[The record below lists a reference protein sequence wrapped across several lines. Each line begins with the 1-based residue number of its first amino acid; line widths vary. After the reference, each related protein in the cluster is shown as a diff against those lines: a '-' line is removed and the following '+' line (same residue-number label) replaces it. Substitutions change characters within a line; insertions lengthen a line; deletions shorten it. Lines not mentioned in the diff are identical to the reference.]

1 MKFSCLQENLSK
13 GLQIV
18 TRAIPVKSSLPILS
32 NVLISTENG
41 RIKLSSTNL
50 ETAITTYIGASVKEE
65 GSVTVPAKLI
75 KEFITNLPPSTI
87 EAHIENDILHV
98 ISQKTKSKFNGN
110 NSNDYPE
117 LPNFPDNIKTIS
129 LDPKVFNDAVSMV
142 AFASGSDSTR
152 PIFTGVSVTVS
163 ENKLVMTSTDG
174 FRLSEKII
182 NIEKGKN
189 KDSKDFTTIIP
200 AKTLIEVA
208 KIFSN
213 SAEPI
218 KFGLNEEENLALFQA
233 EDTFVATR
241 TIDGNYL
248 DYKRIIP
255 NGHMLKAFFSAT
267 DFLEAV
273 RLTNIFAKEGNSTLK
288 IRFDPKQGIIKI
300 ASLSEEMGEHES
312 QITAELE
319 GDLLDIA
326 FNSKYLLEFL
336 GNVKTERI
344 CLTTNGNVA
353 ACVLKPEEH
362 PDFLH
367 IIMPLQI

>member
-18 TRAIPVKSSLPILS
+18 TRAIPMKSSLPILA

-41 RIKLSSTNL
+41 RIKLAATNL
-50 ETAITTYIGASVKEE
+50 ETAITTYIGASIKEE
-65 GSVTVPAKLI
+65 GTVTVPAKLL

-87 EAHIENDILHV
+87 EVHLENDTLHI

-117 LPNFPDNIKTIS
+117 LPGFSDKNKYIVI
-129 LDPKVFNDAVSMV
+129 DPKTFNDAVTMV
-142 AFASGSDSTR
+142 AFASGSDSSR
-152 PIFTGVSVTVS
+152 PIFTGVYMNLTG
-163 ENKLVMTSTDG
+163 NKLTMTSTDG
-174 FRLSEKII
+174 FRLSEKSIA
-182 NIEKGKN
+182 IEN
-189 KDSKDFTTIIP
+189 KSKDFSTIIP

-213 SAEPI
+213 SVEPL
-218 KFGLNEEENLALFQA
+218 KFGMNDEENLALFQA

-241 TIDGNYL
+241 TIDGSYL

-255 NGHMLKAFFSAT
+255 AGHTLKAFFSSA

-288 IRFDPKQGIIKI
+288 IRFDPDKSVIRV
-300 ASLSEEMGEHES
+300 ASLSEETGEHES
-312 QITAELE
+312 QLSGELE
-319 GDLLDIA
+319 GELLDIA

-336 GNVKTERI
+336 GNIKTDKI
-344 CLTTNGNVA
+344 CFTTNGNVS
-353 ACVLKPEEH
+353 ACVLKSEDYEN
-362 PDFLH
+362 FLH

>member
-18 TRAIPVKSSLPILS
+18 TRAIPIKSSLPILA

-41 RIKLSSTNL
+41 RVKLSSTNL

-65 GSVTVPAKLI
+65 GSVTIPAKLI
-75 KEFITNLPPSTI
+75 KEFVTNLSPSTI
-87 EAHIENDILHV
+87 EAHIENDTLH
-98 ISQKTKSKFNGN
+98 ITSQKTKSKFNGN
-110 NSNDYPE
+110 NSSDYPE
-117 LPNFPDNIKTIS
+117 LPSFSDKLKFVSI
-129 LDPKVFNDAVSMV
+129 DPKLFNDAVSMV

-152 PIFTGVSVTVS
+152 PIFTGVNVIVTG
-163 ENKLVMTSTDG
+163 NKLILTSTDG
-174 FRLSEKII
+174 FRLSEKSI
-182 NIEKGKN
+182 NVEG
-189 KDSKDFTTIIP
+189 SKDKNAKDISTIIP
-200 AKTLIEVA
+200 AKTLLEVA
-208 KIFSN
+208 KIFS
-213 SAEPI
+213 SSLEPI
-218 KFGLNEEENLALFQA
+218 KFALNEEENLALFKA

-255 NGHMLKAFFSAT
+255 SGHVLKAFFSAG

-273 RLTNIFAKEGNSTLK
+273 RLTNIFAKEGNCTLK
-288 IRFDPKQGIIKI
+288 IRFDPKQGVIKV

-312 QITAELE
+312 QLNAELE
-319 GDLLDIA
+319 GELLDIA

-344 CLTTNGNVA
+344 CFTTNGNVA
-353 ACVLKPEEH
+353 ACVLKPEEYA
-362 PDFLH
+362 DFLH

>member
-1 MKFSCLQENLSK
+1 MKFSCLQENLSR
-13 GLQIV
+13 GLQVV

-65 GSVTVPAKLI
+65 GSVTVPARLI
-75 KEFITNLPPSTI
+75 KEFVTNLPPSTI
-87 EAHIENDILHV
+87 EAHIENDILH
-98 ISQKTKSKFNGN
+98 ITSQKTKSRFNGN
-110 NSNDYPE
+110 SANDYPE
-117 LPNFPDNIKTIS
+117 LPTFPEKIKFVTI
-129 LDPKVFNDAVSMV
+129 DPKVFDDAVSIV

-152 PIFTGVSVTVS
+152 PIFTGVNLSLS
-163 ENKLVMTSTDG
+163 GNKLVMTSTDG
-174 FRLSEKII
+174 FRLSEKVIS
-182 NIEKGKN
+182 IEN
-189 KDSKDFTTIIP
+189 SKDKGLKEFSTIIP
-200 AKTLIEVA
+200 AKTLLETA
-208 KIFSN
+208 KIFAN

-218 KFGLNEEENLALFQA
+218 RFGLNEEENLALFQA

-255 NGHMLKAFFSAT
+255 TGHSLKANFSAA

-273 RLTNIFAKEGNSTLK
+273 RLTNIFAKEGNCTLK
-288 IRFDPKQGIIKI
+288 IRFDPQQGIIKV

-312 QITAELE
+312 QLNAELE
-319 GDLLDIA
+319 GELLDIA

-344 CLTTNGNVA
+344 SFTTNGNVA
-353 ACVLKPEEH
+353 ACVLKPEDH
-362 PDFLH
+362 KDFLH